1 MILKIALPTPLRR
14 LFDYL
19 PNDDMMVSCQNIQ
32 PGMRV
37 QVPFGRRTLVGVI
50 MKIAQETDIKLDKL
64 KPITALLDDKPL
76 FPKDLLAFFHK
87 SAQYYHHPIGEVVFS
102 GLPQALKQDKKLKPP
117 KAIANATSQKSPYE
131 FSPEQAAAIN
141 DIMKKQS
148 IFSAY
153 LLHGITGSGKTEVYL
168 EITRQLLLTNQ
179 QVLVLVPEI
188 SLTPQTLKRFEERF
202 GGQVAGYHS
211 QLTPAKRRDVF
222 LHVQQ
227 QNIKVIVG
235 TRSSLFLPF
244 ENLGLIV
251 VDEEHDPSFK
261 QQEGFRYSARDLAV
275 LRAKL
280 LERPVILGSATPSFE
295 SLQNAKLGKYQL
307 HNLPTRATNVALPS
321 IELIDVRHKKLNS
334 GLSAALVDKIKKTL
348 RAKGQVLLFI
358 NRRGFA
364 PVYMCFDCGWFA
376 VCSNCESKLTYHLSK
391 NKLICHHCERVMFL
405 PPQCPECN
413 SDALNALGQG
423 TEKIE
428 DALCQA
434 FPEYT
439 IARIDSDTTRQR
451 GSLDTLL
458 SQAHNHDAQILIGT
472 QILAKGHHF
481 PHLALVAIVDAD
493 GGLFSA
499 DVRAQERMAQLLIQ
513 VSGRAGRVHQ
523 AGKVLIQTFHPEH
536 PFMEM
541 ICAQN
546 YSQLANELLN
556 QRQTAH
562 LPPYSHLALIRA
574 NHTQTDLPETFLM
587 QTQQLL
593 KKRYSDSTIQIKGP
607 VPSPFH
613 KRQGRYHYQ
622 LLLQADDR
630 KALHKAISYSAFLL
644 ESSKLGKKLR
654 WSLDVDPIEMV

>member
-1 MILKIALPTPLRR
+1 MILKVALPTPLRR

-19 PNDDMMVSCQNIQ
+19 PNDDIAACQNIQ
-32 PGMRV
+32 PGVRV
-37 QVPFGRRTLVGVI
+37 QVPFGRRTLVGIVMNI
-50 MKIAQETDIKLDKL
+50 TQKSDIELAKL
-64 KPITALLDDKPL
+64 KPIAALLDEKPL
-76 FPKDLLAFFHK
+76 FPKDLLNFFNK
-87 SAQYYHHPIGEVVFS
+87 AAQYYHHPIGEVVFS

-117 KAIANATSQKSPYE
+117 KAIANATSQTSPYQ
-131 FSPEQAAAIN
+131 FSPEQDTAITAVLE
-141 DIMKKQS
+141 KQN

-168 EITRQLLLTNQ
+168 EITRQLLLANKQ
-179 QVLVLVPEI
+179 ILILVPEI

-235 TRSSLFLPF
+235 TRSALFLPF
-244 ENLGLIV
+244 TNLGLIV

-275 LRAKL
+275 LRAML
-280 LERPVILGSATPSFE
+280 LNLPVILGSATPSFE
-295 SLQNAKLGKYQL
+295 SLHNAKLGKYKL
-307 HNLPTRATNVALPS
+307 LVLPTRATNVALPK

-334 GLSAALVDKIKKTL
+334 GLSAALLDQIKKTL
-348 RAKGQVLLFI
+348 KTKGQVLLFI

-376 VCSNCESKLTYHLSK
+376 GCPNCESKLTYHLSK

-405 PPQCPECN
+405 PPQCPQCK
-413 SDALNALGQG
+413 SDELNALGQG

-428 DALCQA
+428 EALCQA

-439 IARIDSDTTRQR
+439 IARIDSDTTHKK
-451 GSLDTLL
+451 GSLDNLL

-481 PHLALVAIVDAD
+481 PHLALVAIIDAD

-499 DVRAQERMAQLLIQ
+499 DFRAQERMAQLLIQ
-513 VSGRAGRVHQ
+513 VSGRAGRVHH
-523 AGKVLIQTFHPEH
+523 AGKVFIQTFHPEH
-536 PFMEM
+536 PFMNQ

-546 YSQLANELLN
+546 YSQLASELLS

-562 LPPYSHLALIRA
+562 LPPFSHLALIRA
-574 NHTQTDLPETFLM
+574 NHTQMDLPETFLM
-587 QTQQLL
+587 QTQQDL
-593 KKRYSDSTIQIKGP
+593 KKQYAGSTIQIKGP

-630 KALHKAISYSAFLL
+630 KSLHKAISYSAFLL

-654 WSLDVDPIEMV
+654 WSLDVDPIDMV